1 MKKEKNSILSLK
13 DKQSKFDTASKR
25 KQPWQNEVSLEYAKS
40 LNATQPTNL
49 SSVDCHADFGK
60 SARND
65 GAKLP
70 TKSVPKLAIV
80 IPCYNE
86 EEVISHTYK
95 ALCDKLDS
103 LIALKSIT
111 KDSFLCFVDDGSRDK
126 TCEILLRLKTLQTM
140 TKKNTTTKPHNTDT
154 NAKSNPHKI
163 VKLSKNCGHQN
174 ALLAGLA
181 YAKDKCDCVVSMD
194 CDLQDDIN
202 LVDRFV
208 ESFANGGY
216 EVIYGVR
223 NDRKEDSFF
232 KRFTATAF
240 YRLMKI
246 LGVDIVYNHADYRL
260 LSNRALGHLLEFSEV
275 NLFLRGIVPLLGFK
289 STKLYYKRSARV
301 AGQSKYPF
309 FKMLSFAIDGITSFS
324 IKPLRILTLIGA
336 LISLFSFCV
345 GVWALLTKA
354 MGAAV
359 SGWTSMVVSMY
370 FLGGIQL
377 LGLGIIGE
385 YIGKIYRET
394 KRRPL
399 YFVEEIL

>member
-1 MKKEKNSILSLK
+1 MKKTSPVLFLI
-13 DKQSKFDTASKR
+13 
-25 KQPWQNEVSLEYAKS
+25 
-40 LNATQPTNL
+40 
-49 SSVDCHADFGK
+49 
-60 SARND
+60 
-65 GAKLP
+65 
-70 TKSVPKLAIV
+70 

-86 EEVISHTYK
+86 KEII
-95 ALCDKLDS
+95 KLS
-103 LIALKSIT
+103 VETINKKLQNLIARGAISKKS
-111 KDSFLCFVDDGSRDK
+111 KAVFVNDGSKDNTLDLLKKHK
-126 TCEILLRLKTLQTM
+126 TKLMQ
-140 TKKNTTTKPHNTDT
+140 
-154 NAKSNPHKI
+154 I
-163 VKLSKNCGHQN
+163 VSLSANKGHQN
-174 ALLAGLA
+174 ALLAGLS
-181 YAKDKCDCVVSMD
+181 YAKDKCDCAISMD

-208 ESFANGGY
+208 ESFAQGY
-216 EVIYGVR
+216 EVVYGVR

-232 KRFTATAF
+232 KRFSATAF
-240 YRLMKI
+240 YKLMKI

-289 STKLYYKRSARV
+289 SQNLYYKRNARV

-324 IKPLRILTLIGA
+324 VKPLRILTLIGA
-336 LISLFSFCV
+336 TIALFSLCV
-345 GVWALLTKA
+345 GVWALITKA
-354 MGAAV
+354 MGEAV

-399 YFVEEIL
+399 YFVEEIIE

>member
-1 MKKEKNSILSLK
+1 MK
-13 DKQSKFDTASKR
+13 
-25 KQPWQNEVSLEYAKS
+25 
-40 LNATQPTNL
+40 NA
-49 SSVDCHADFGK
+49 
-60 SARND
+60 
-65 GAKLP
+65 
-70 TKSVPKLAIV
+70 PKLSIV

-86 EEVISHTYK
+86 EAVIAHTYK
-95 ALCDKLDS
+95 ALCEKLDS
-103 LIALKSIT
+103 LIAQKIID
-111 KDSFLCFVDDGSRDK
+111 KDSFLCFVDDGSKDK
-126 TCEILLRLKTLQTM
+126 TCEILLALKGHEST
-140 TKKNTTTKPHNTDT
+140 
-154 NAKSNPHKI
+154 HKI
-163 VKLSKNCGHQN
+163 IKLTKNYGHQN
-174 ALLAGLA
+174 ALLAGLS
-181 YAKDKCDCVVSMD
+181 YAKDKCDCVISLD

-202 LVDRFV
+202 LIDRFV
-208 ESFANGGY
+208 ESYASGY
-216 EVIYGVR
+216 EVVYGVR

-232 KRFTATAF
+232 KRFSATAF

-289 STKLYYKRSARV
+289 STKLYYKRFARV

-324 IKPLRILTLIGA
+324 VKPLRILTLLGA
-336 LISLFSFCV
+336 IIALFSFCV
-345 GVWALLTKA
+345 GVWALITKA
-354 MGAAV
+354 MGEAV

-377 LGLGIIGE
+377 LGLGIMGE

>member
-1 MKKEKNSILSLK
+1 MKKTSPVLFLI
-13 DKQSKFDTASKR
+13 
-25 KQPWQNEVSLEYAKS
+25 
-40 LNATQPTNL
+40 
-49 SSVDCHADFGK
+49 
-60 SARND
+60 
-65 GAKLP
+65 
-70 TKSVPKLAIV
+70 

-86 EEVISHTYK
+86 KEIIKLSVETINKKLQNLIARGVISKKSK
-95 ALCDKLDS
+95 AV
-103 LIALKSIT
+103 
-111 KDSFLCFVDDGSRDK
+111 FVNDGSKDETLDLLKKHK
-126 TCEILLRLKTLQTM
+126 TKLMQ
-140 TKKNTTTKPHNTDT
+140 
-154 NAKSNPHKI
+154 I
-163 VKLSKNCGHQN
+163 VSLSANKGHQN
-174 ALLAGLA
+174 ALLAGLN
-181 YAKDKCDCVVSMD
+181 YAKDKCDCAISMD

-208 ESFANGGY
+208 EAFAQGY
-216 EVIYGVR
+216 EVVYGVR

-232 KRFTATAF
+232 KRFSATAF

-289 STKLYYKRSARV
+289 SQNLYYKRNARV

-324 IKPLRILTLIGA
+324 VKPLRILTLIGA
-336 LISLFSFCV
+336 TIALFSLCV
-345 GVWALLTKA
+345 GVWALITKA
-354 MGAAV
+354 MGEAV

-399 YFVEEIL
+399 YFIEEIVE

>member
-1 MKKEKNSILSLK
+1 MKK
-13 DKQSKFDTASKR
+13 TA
-25 KQPWQNEVSLEYAKS
+25 PVLF
-40 LNATQPTNL
+40 L
-49 SSVDCHADFGK
+49 
-60 SARND
+60 
-65 GAKLP
+65 
-70 TKSVPKLAIV
+70 I

-86 EEVISHTYK
+86 KEII
-95 ALCDKLDS
+95 KLS
-103 LIALKSIT
+103 VETINKKLQNLIALGAISKKS
-111 KDSFLCFVDDGSRDK
+111 KAVFVNDGSKDGTLDLLKKHK
-126 TCEILLRLKTLQTM
+126 TKLMQ
-140 TKKNTTTKPHNTDT
+140 
-154 NAKSNPHKI
+154 I
-163 VKLSKNCGHQN
+163 VSLSANKGHQN
-174 ALLAGLA
+174 ALLAGLS
-181 YAKDKCDCVVSMD
+181 YAKDKCDCAISMD

-208 ESFANGGY
+208 ESFANGY
-216 EVIYGVR
+216 EVVYGVR

-232 KRFTATAF
+232 KRFSATAF

-289 STKLYYKRSARV
+289 SQNLYYKRNARV

-324 IKPLRILTLIGA
+324 VKPLRILTFIGA
-336 LISLFSFCV
+336 TIALFSFCV
-345 GVWALLTKA
+345 GVWALITKA
-354 MGAAV
+354 MGEAV

-399 YFVEEIL
+399 YFVEEIVE

>member
-1 MKKEKNSILSLK
+1 MKKTSPVLFLI
-13 DKQSKFDTASKR
+13 
-25 KQPWQNEVSLEYAKS
+25 
-40 LNATQPTNL
+40 
-49 SSVDCHADFGK
+49 
-60 SARND
+60 
-65 GAKLP
+65 
-70 TKSVPKLAIV
+70 

-86 EEVISHTYK
+86 KEIIKLSVETINKKLQNLIARGVISKKSK
-95 ALCDKLDS
+95 AV
-103 LIALKSIT
+103 
-111 KDSFLCFVDDGSRDK
+111 FVNDGSKDGTLDLLKKHK
-126 TCEILLRLKTLQTM
+126 TKLMQ
-140 TKKNTTTKPHNTDT
+140 
-154 NAKSNPHKI
+154 I
-163 VKLSKNCGHQN
+163 VSLSANKGHQN
-174 ALLAGLA
+174 ALLAGLS
-181 YAKDKCDCVVSMD
+181 YAKDKCDCAISMD

-208 ESFANGGY
+208 EAFAQGY
-216 EVIYGVR
+216 EVVYGVR

-232 KRFTATAF
+232 KRFSATAF
-240 YRLMKI
+240 YKLMKI

-289 STKLYYKRSARV
+289 SQNLYYKRNARV

-324 IKPLRILTLIGA
+324 VKPLRILTLIGA
-336 LISLFSFCV
+336 TIALFSFCV
-345 GVWALLTKA
+345 GVWALITKA
-354 MGAAV
+354 MGEAV

-399 YFVEEIL
+399 YFIEEIVE

>member
-1 MKKEKNSILSLK
+1 MKK
-13 DKQSKFDTASKR
+13 TA
-25 KQPWQNEVSLEYAKS
+25 PVLF
-40 LNATQPTNL
+40 L
-49 SSVDCHADFGK
+49 
-60 SARND
+60 
-65 GAKLP
+65 
-70 TKSVPKLAIV
+70 I

-86 EEVISHTYK
+86 KEII
-95 ALCDKLDS
+95 KLS
-103 LIALKSIT
+103 VETINKKLQNLIALGAISKKS
-111 KDSFLCFVDDGSRDK
+111 KAVFVNDGSKDETLDLLKKHK
-126 TCEILLRLKTLQTM
+126 TKLMQIVSLS
-140 TKKNTTTKPHNTDT
+140 T
-154 NAKSNPHKI
+154 NK
-163 VKLSKNCGHQN
+163 GHQN
-174 ALLAGLA
+174 ALLAGLN
-181 YAKDKCDCVVSMD
+181 YAKDKCDCAISMD

-208 ESFANGGY
+208 ESFAQGY
-216 EVIYGVR
+216 EVVYGVR

-232 KRFTATAF
+232 KRFTANAF
-240 YRLMKI
+240 YRLMRI

-289 STKLYYKRSARV
+289 SQNLYYKRNARV

-324 IKPLRILTLIGA
+324 VKPLRILTFIGA
-336 LISLFSFCV
+336 TIALFSFCV
-345 GVWALLTKA
+345 GVWALITKA
-354 MGAAV
+354 MGEAV

-399 YFVEEIL
+399 YFIEEIVE

>member
-1 MKKEKNSILSLK
+1 MKNIEKIKSTLILYL
-13 DKQSKFDTASKR
+13 
-25 KQPWQNEVSLEYAKS
+25 
-40 LNATQPTNL
+40 
-49 SSVDCHADFGK
+49 
-60 SARND
+60 
-65 GAKLP
+65 
-70 TKSVPKLAIV
+70 V

-86 EEVISHTYK
+86 QEIIRLSMDSIDKKMRHLITQGKISK
-95 ALCDKLDS
+95 
-103 LIALKSIT
+103 KSKII
-111 KDSFLCFVDDGSRDK
+111 FINDGSKDRTLDLLKKHK
-126 TCEILLRLKTLQTM
+126 TKIMQIVSLS
-140 TKKNTTTKPHNTDT
+140 T
-154 NAKSNPHKI
+154 NK
-163 VKLSKNCGHQN
+163 GHQN
-174 ALLAGLA
+174 ALLAGLT
-181 YAKDKCDCVVSMD
+181 YAKDKCDCVISLD

-202 LVDRFV
+202 LIDRFV
-208 ESFANGGY
+208 ESYAQGY

-232 KRFTATAF
+232 KRFSATAF

-289 STKLYYKRSARV
+289 SCKLYYKRIARV
-301 AGQSKYPF
+301 AGVSKYPF

-324 IKPLRILTLIGA
+324 IKPLRILTLLGT
-336 LISLFSFCV
+336 LIAFFSFCI
-345 GVWALLTKA
+345 GVLALITKIS
-354 MGAAV
+354 GQAV
-359 SGWTSMVVSMY
+359 SGWTSIVISMY

-399 YFVEEIL
+399 YFIDEIIE

>member
-1 MKKEKNSILSLK
+1 MKDSLK
-13 DKQSKFDTASKR
+13 
-25 KQPWQNEVSLEYAKS
+25 NVSTQDLIKNQIKS
-40 LNATQPTNL
+40 LAKNPTL
-49 SSVDCHADFGK
+49 Y
-60 SARND
+60 
-65 GAKLP
+65 L
-70 TKSVPKLAIV
+70 I

-86 EEVISHTYK
+86 QEIIRLSMDSIDKKMRTLITQGKISK
-95 ALCDKLDS
+95 
-103 LIALKSIT
+103 KSKII
-111 KDSFLCFVDDGSRDK
+111 FVNDGSKDGTLDLLKKHK
-126 TCEILLRLKTLQTM
+126 TKIMQIVSLS
-140 TKKNTTTKPHNTDT
+140 T
-154 NAKSNPHKI
+154 NK
-163 VKLSKNCGHQN
+163 GHQN
-174 ALLAGLA
+174 ALLAGLT
-181 YAKDKCDCVVSMD
+181 YAKDKCDCAISLD

-202 LVDRFV
+202 LIDRFV
-208 ESFANGGY
+208 ESYAQGY

-232 KRFTATAF
+232 KRFSATAF
-240 YRLMKI
+240 YKLMKI

-289 STKLYYKRSARV
+289 SCKLYYKRIARV
-301 AGQSKYPF
+301 AGVSKYPF

-324 IKPLRILTLIGA
+324 IKPLRILTLLGA
-336 LISLFSFCV
+336 LIAFFSFCI
-345 GVWALLTKA
+345 GVWALITKIS
-354 MGAAV
+354 GQAV

-399 YFVEEIL
+399 YFIDEVIE

>member
-1 MKKEKNSILSLK
+1 MKKTSPVLFLI
-13 DKQSKFDTASKR
+13 
-25 KQPWQNEVSLEYAKS
+25 
-40 LNATQPTNL
+40 
-49 SSVDCHADFGK
+49 
-60 SARND
+60 
-65 GAKLP
+65 
-70 TKSVPKLAIV
+70 

-86 EEVISHTYK
+86 KEIIKLSVETINKKLQNLIARGVISKKSK
-95 ALCDKLDS
+95 AV
-103 LIALKSIT
+103 
-111 KDSFLCFVDDGSRDK
+111 FVNDGSKDETLDLLKKHK
-126 TCEILLRLKTLQTM
+126 TKLMQ
-140 TKKNTTTKPHNTDT
+140 
-154 NAKSNPHKI
+154 I
-163 VKLSKNCGHQN
+163 VSLSANKGHQN
-174 ALLAGLA
+174 ALLAGLN
-181 YAKDKCDCVVSMD
+181 YAKDKCDCAISMD

-208 ESFANGGY
+208 EAFAQGY
-216 EVIYGVR
+216 EVVYGVR

-232 KRFTATAF
+232 KRFSATAF
-240 YRLMKI
+240 YKLMKI

-260 LSNRALGHLLEFSEV
+260 LSKRALGHLLEFSEV

-289 STKLYYKRSARV
+289 SQNLYYKRNARV

-324 IKPLRILTLIGA
+324 VKPLRILTLIGA
-336 LISLFSFCV
+336 TIALFSFCV
-345 GVWALLTKA
+345 GVWALITKA
-354 MGAAV
+354 MGEAV

-399 YFVEEIL
+399 YFIEEIVE

>member
-1 MKKEKNSILSLK
+1 MLFLI
-13 DKQSKFDTASKR
+13 
-25 KQPWQNEVSLEYAKS
+25 
-40 LNATQPTNL
+40 
-49 SSVDCHADFGK
+49 
-60 SARND
+60 
-65 GAKLP
+65 
-70 TKSVPKLAIV
+70 

-86 EEVISHTYK
+86 KEII
-95 ALCDKLDS
+95 KLS
-103 LIALKSIT
+103 VETINKKLQNLIARGAISKKS
-111 KDSFLCFVDDGSRDK
+111 KAVFVNDGSKDGTLDLLKKHK
-126 TCEILLRLKTLQTM
+126 TKLMQ
-140 TKKNTTTKPHNTDT
+140 
-154 NAKSNPHKI
+154 I
-163 VKLSKNCGHQN
+163 VSLSANKGHQN
-174 ALLAGLA
+174 ALLAGLN
-181 YAKDKCDCVVSMD
+181 YAKDKCDCAISMD

-202 LVDRFV
+202 LVDRFM
-208 ESFANGGY
+208 ESFAQGY
-216 EVIYGVR
+216 EVVYGVR

-232 KRFTATAF
+232 KRFSATAF

-289 STKLYYKRSARV
+289 SQNLYYKRNARV

-324 IKPLRILTLIGA
+324 VKPLRILTLIGA
-336 LISLFSFCV
+336 TIALFSLCV
-345 GVWALLTKA
+345 GVWALITKV
-354 MGAAV
+354 MGEAV

-399 YFVEEIL
+399 YFVEEIVE